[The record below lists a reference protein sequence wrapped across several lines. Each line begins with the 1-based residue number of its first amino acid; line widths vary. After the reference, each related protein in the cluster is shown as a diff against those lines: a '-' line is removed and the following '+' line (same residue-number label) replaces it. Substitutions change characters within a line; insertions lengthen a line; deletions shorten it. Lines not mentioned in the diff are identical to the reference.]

1 MLIKSESNLKVDILF
16 QGSRD
21 NRLLSVFK
29 KAENVFLDLS
39 TRILYQLTCDLVEMV
54 IINNVG
60 AEGSPR
66 PSTIETLGRVL
77 WGLMLVLSVVIYG
90 SHAPLISFCRVDGQI
105 PFSSSAVVLLIELS
119 KFIISSVC
127 LLISDRK
134 SLEISVS
141 WGMVFPYAF
150 PAILYSAN
158 NNLVVHMQ
166 HFMDPSSF
174 QVLSNLKIVSTA
186 LLYGIVLHQRLSIQ
200 KWLALFLL
208 TAAGVFYSYGGI
220 QDVERSSDEERLYIT
235 LPGLLLMLLYC
246 FISGLSAVYTEKM
259 LKTHKI
265 PLNLQNIFLYSFG
278 IVINFLAYLS
288 GSHSSGFL
296 DGFSIWVLII
306 IISQALNGLIMS
318 IVMKYSNNIT
328 RLFIISCS
336 MLVNGLLSY
345 LLFQLQLT
353 LLFFLAVILIGLAV
367 YLFYGVR

>member
-1 MLIKSESNLKVDILF
+1 MLVIDNVSSKESF
-16 QGSRD
+16 RSSAR
-21 NRLLSVFK
+21 
-29 KAENVFLDLS
+29 
-39 TRILYQLTCDLVEMV
+39 EML
-54 IINNVG
+54 
-60 AEGSPR
+60 R
-66 PSTIETLGRVL
+66 RTL

-90 SHAPLISFCRVDGQI
+90 SHAPLISICRVDGQI

-127 LLISDRK
+127 FLIADRK
-134 SLEISVS
+134 SLAFSVS
-141 WGMVFPYAF
+141 WGMVIPYAF
-150 PAILYSAN
+150 PAILYGAN

-166 HFMDPSSF
+166 QFMDPSSF

-186 LLYGIVLHQRLSIQ
+186 LLYSLLLHQRLSIQ

-220 QDVERSSDEERLYIT
+220 QDVERTSTDTYLYIT

-259 LKTHKI
+259 LKTQKI
-265 PLNLQNIFLYSFG
+265 PLNMQNLFLYSFG
-278 IVINFLAYLS
+278 MVVNLLAYLL
-288 GSHSSGFL
+288 GSPSTGFL
-296 DGFSIWVLII
+296 DGFSFWVLVI

-318 IVMKYSNNIT
+318 IVMKHSNNIT

-353 LLFFLAVILIGLAV
+353 LLFFLSVILIGLAV